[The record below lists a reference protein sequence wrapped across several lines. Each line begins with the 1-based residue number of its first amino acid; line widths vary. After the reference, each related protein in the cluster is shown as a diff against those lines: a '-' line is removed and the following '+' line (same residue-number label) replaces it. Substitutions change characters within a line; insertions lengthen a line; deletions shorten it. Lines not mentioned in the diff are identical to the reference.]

1 MRRRGAPPGYA
12 AGVRRRCAASWF
24 ATAFSHGFLC
34 SSETIFLK
42 QFFWLG
48 ELLRRGCQGR
58 TQYYELLTCVLV
70 SPTPQVP
77 NNHIDEAVD
86 EEEDMKYKRVQDGA
100 GLITFQISE
109 IVEKFLFFIL
119 FGTL

>member
-1 MRRRGAPPGYA
+1 MVDFGFAGAGTVA
-12 AGVRRRCAASWF
+12 AVERIRPNLGPSSCRIC
-24 ATAFSHGFLC
+24 T
-34 SSETIFLK
+34 SETIFLK